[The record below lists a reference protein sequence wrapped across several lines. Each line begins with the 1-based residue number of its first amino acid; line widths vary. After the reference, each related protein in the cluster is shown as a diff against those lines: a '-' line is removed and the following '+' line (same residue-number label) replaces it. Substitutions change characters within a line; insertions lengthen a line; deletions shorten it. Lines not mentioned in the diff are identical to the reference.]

1 MKCEKPIS
9 AMLKI
14 KTTTVL
20 RVIVFLILFVLFC
33 IFYFTPIIDQYWKEL
48 TNTAKHDDKGVIELP
63 AITMC
68 FKPKFKPSVFEN
80 YNITEDIF
88 FQEKFPNLT
97 AKKNVKVQNLKEY
110 LKPFDISP
118 SRLSRDS

>member
-1 MKCEKPIS
+1 MKKTLV
-9 AMLKI
+9 LK
-14 KTTTVL
+14 K
-20 RVIVFLILFVLFC
+20 IVFLILFVLFC

-110 LKPFDISP
+110 LKPFDILP

>member
-1 MKCEKPIS
+1 MVKMKKTLV
-9 AMLKI
+9 LK
-14 KTTTVL
+14 K
-20 RVIVFLILFVLFC
+20 IVFLILFVLFS

-48 TNTAKHDDKGVIELP
+48 TNTAKHDDKGEIGLP

-97 AKKNVKVQNLKEY
+97 AKKNIKVQNLKE
-110 LKPFDISP
+110 
-118 SRLSRDS
+118 